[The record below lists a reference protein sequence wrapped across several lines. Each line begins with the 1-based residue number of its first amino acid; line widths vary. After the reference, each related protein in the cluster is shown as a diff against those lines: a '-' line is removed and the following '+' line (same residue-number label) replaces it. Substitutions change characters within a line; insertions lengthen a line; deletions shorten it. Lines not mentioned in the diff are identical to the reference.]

1 MGRILEAMIACGK
14 QGDGVLEGHHAQAAV
29 RQVQAAAARGGIRY
43 LHAASRTA
51 ERLVGAVVYVSGGEL
66 SVWQPNVSGSVL
78 VIDVETLSDIA
89 VKQAVTRLADREHD
103 VAALIVGT
111 EPIRSD
117 VAEVVILA
125 GRDSAHKT
133 SLQESA
139 AAAFF
144 MADLDEHTAG
154 VQTEPGHGD
163 GDRAVLRKL
172 LG

>member
-14 QGDGVLEGHHAQAAV
+14 QGDGVLEGPHAQAAV
-29 RQVQAAAARGGIRY
+29 RQVQAAAASGGIRY
-43 LHAASRTA
+43 LHAASSTA

-66 SVWQPNVSGSVL
+66 SVWHPNVSGSVL

-89 VKQAVTRLADREHD
+89 VKQAVTRLADREHH

-117 VAEVVILA
+117 VAEVVVLA

-133 SLQESA
+133 SLQQSA